1 MKNTPLRLGNNLG
14 TYWANPIYDARSA
27 DSSVRISICI
37 PYFRYDISR
46 LLAELI
52 RQSVS
57 LRDVV
62 EIIVADD
69 GGGDEELT
77 NKIKLIAGQSYVC
90 VSGVIFSMNIGRA
103 AIRNQLA
110 SMARGSYILFL
121 DADMYPDVDNFI
133 NNYIDHSNLN
143 FDVIVGGRSYSRV
156 EKVGSSEA
164 LYYFFSKR
172 SECLGA
178 EQRQAQSWRYIFTNN
193 IAIKRNVIIEIPF
206 DEGYSGWGYE
216 DTDWALSAIAKNVS
230 VLHINNAATHFGL
243 IDTNSLL
250 QKFDESVANFARI
263 RGRFPLYIEGSPVY
277 IASRFFSGRYF
288 PLRLLKTSL
297 KRVILSRYCP
307 IYGKYVA
314 LQLYKAAI
322 YAPTV

>member
-1 MKNTPLRLGNNLG
+1 MNNMSLSLDKNLGN
-14 TYWANPIYDARSA
+14 YWTNSIYDARSA
-27 DSSVRISICI
+27 ESNVQISICI
-37 PYFRYDISR
+37 PYFRYDISP

-52 RQSVS
+52 RQSVCFGGG
-57 LRDVV
+57 V

-69 GGGDEELT
+69 GSADEKLI
-77 NKIKLIAGQSYVC
+77 NKIKLIADQSHIC
-90 VSGVIFSMNIGRA
+90 MSGFIFSRNIGRA
-103 AIRNQLA
+103 AIRNRLA
-110 SMARGSYILFL
+110 SIAQGSYILFL
-121 DADMYPDVDNFI
+121 DADMYPDMDNFI
-133 NNYIDHSNLN
+133 SNYIDHSNLN

-156 EKVGSSEA
+156 EKVDSSEA

-172 SECLGA
+172 SECLSA

-193 IAIKRNVIIEIPF
+193 VAIKRNVIIEIPF

-216 DTDWALSAIAKNVS
+216 DTDWALSALAKGVS
-230 VLHINNAATHFGL
+230 VLHINNTATHFGL
-243 IDTNSLL
+243 INTNSIL

-263 RGRFPLYIEGSPVY
+263 RTRFPLYIESSPVY

-297 KRVILSRYCP
+297 RKIILSRYFP
-307 IYGKYVA
+307 IHGKYVA

-322 YAPTV
+322 YSPIT